1 MVDDDKSSS
10 NEPDADD
17 LPKLL
22 ELGTEIAGGVAGAA
36 FGFIA
41 AGPPGALAGGASGPV
56 FTHALKRLASDV
68 RRRML
73 GPREERRIGAVLAY
87 AIEATQ
93 ARLDAGE
100 RVRQDG
106 FFDASLGDRPAAE
119 EVAEGVLLSAQRE
132 HEERKLPYLGK
143 LLAAIA
149 FVPEITR
156 DLANLL
162 TRLGSE
168 LSFQQLV
175 VLTVTSRPLDVPR
188 PDYDADGADAVL
200 AAEVDELVLRGLLAR
215 KDSSGGEW
223 MRLHTRGI
231 GNVLLR
237 HMGLR
242 ELPEETVTGIE
253 ERLRR
258 AQRP

>member
-1 MVDDDKSSS
+1 MVDDHTPRSDESG
-10 NEPDADD
+10 ADD
-17 LPKLL
+17 LPKLV

-36 FGFIA
+36 VGFIT
-41 AGPPGALAGGASGPV
+41 AGPPGALAGGAGGPI
-56 FTHALKRLASDV
+56 FTHALKRLAADV
-68 RRRML
+68 RRRLL

-100 RVRQDG
+100 TVREDG
-106 FFDASLGDRPAAE
+106 FFDASFGDRPAAE

-149 FVPEITR
+149 FVPDITR

-175 VLTVTSRPLDVPR
+175 VLTVTSRPLEVPR
-188 PDYDADGADAVL
+188 PNQDADDANAVL
-200 AAEVDELVLRGLLAR
+200 AAEVDELVFRGLLAR
-215 KDSSGGEW
+215 DDSGGEW
-223 MRLHTRGI
+223 VRLHTRGV
-231 GNVLLR
+231 GNLLVR

-242 ELPEETVTGIE
+242 ELPEETGAATE
-253 ERLRR
+253 LALRR
-258 AQRP
+258 AERP